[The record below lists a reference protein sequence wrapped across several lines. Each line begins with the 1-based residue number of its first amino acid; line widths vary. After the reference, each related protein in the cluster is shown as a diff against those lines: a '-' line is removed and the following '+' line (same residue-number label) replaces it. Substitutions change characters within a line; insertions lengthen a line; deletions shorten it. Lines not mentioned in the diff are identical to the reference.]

1 MLGVLLFLP
10 LGGIDLPRPRRFKQS
25 EFIGG
30 VLSMENK
37 AKYLDRVENG
47 VRGSPSGVLSVQMEG
62 SVAKK
67 REVELERDE
76 ETSVEVASHRQFC
89 FGDLDLEV
97 QVKQIETKLPTELG
111 NLTPNS
117 EPPLV
122 AIGGFTT
129 LGPDSW
135 IDSSK
140 IAPFSIASSETIKTS
155 LIGISECEEKSLN
168 EHWDTYK
175 SAMRE
180 WIRANLDN
188 CPEISDS
195 NRELS
200 SFFCRAYWEGARPHT
215 ARFEFVE
222 THAGEDRA
230 GEDQDRG
237 TPQEGYWH
245 LVCYLPQSTIASVV
259 KSQPSRLGLS
269 IQFAS
274 ALKEEGPFDW
284 WYEYKLPPESIE
296 AFNSGTRKLLKS
308 AESSRP
314 EWDIA
319 GPLGRG
325 YYYFFDW
332 DIIKI
337 VRPKSTLFTTGHGH
351 IIGLTIITDISARKK
366 LKLRRLKRTIDFIKT
381 KDAQLQHL
389 CDASSRSNEM
399 IRSLQQIGGTAT
411 KLLVAFFLVVTFEL
425 ALLLVLILL

>member
-1 MLGVLLFLP
+1 MLSL
-10 LGGIDLPRPRRFKQS
+10 
-25 EFIGG
+25 
-30 VLSMENK
+30 ENK
-37 AKYLDRVENG
+37 EKYLDSVENG
-47 VRGSPSGVLSVQMEG
+47 VRGSPSGVFSVQMEG

-67 REVELERDE
+67 REVELERAE

-97 QVKQIETKLPTELG
+97 QIKQIETRLPTELG

-135 IDSSK
+135 VDSSK
-140 IAPFSIASSETIKTS
+140 IAPFSIASSEAIKTS

-188 CPEISDS
+188 CREISDS
-195 NRELS
+195 NKELS

-215 ARFEFVE
+215 AKFEFVE
-222 THAGEDRA
+222 THAGE
-230 GEDQDRG
+230 GQDRG

-259 KSQPSRLGLS
+259 KSQPSRLELS

-274 ALKEEGPFDW
+274 ALKEEGPFDF
-284 WYEYKLPPESIE
+284 WYEFKLPPESIE
-296 AFNSGTRKLLKS
+296 AFNSDTRELLES
-308 AESSRP
+308 AESDRP

-319 GPLGRG
+319 GPLGLG
-325 YYYFFDW
+325 YRYAFDW

-337 VRPKSTLFTTGHGH
+337 VRPESTLFTTGHGH
-351 IIGLTIITDISARKK
+351 ITGLTIITDISARKK
-366 LKLRRLKRTIDFIKT
+366 LKSKLRRLKRTIGYIKT
-381 KDAQLQHL
+381 KEAQLQHL
-389 CDASSRSNEM
+389 CDSSSRSNEM